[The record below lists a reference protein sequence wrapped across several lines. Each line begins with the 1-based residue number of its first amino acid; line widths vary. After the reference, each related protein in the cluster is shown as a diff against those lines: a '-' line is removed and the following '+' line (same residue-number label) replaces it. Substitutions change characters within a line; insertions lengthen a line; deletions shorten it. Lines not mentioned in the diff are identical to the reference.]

1 MNGKTVKKIRKAFN
15 EKEVEL
21 CNQIFEYFNSLS
33 FCERVKLAV
42 KIIRKKL

>member
-1 MNGKTVKKIRKAFN
+1 MNSKTVKKIRKAFN
-15 EKEVEL
+15 VKEVEL

-33 FCERVKLAV
+33 FFGRVKIAV

>member
-1 MNGKTVKKIRKAFN
+1 MNSKTVKKIRKAFN
-15 EKEVEL
+15 EKEKEM

-33 FCERVKLAV
+33 FFERVKIAV